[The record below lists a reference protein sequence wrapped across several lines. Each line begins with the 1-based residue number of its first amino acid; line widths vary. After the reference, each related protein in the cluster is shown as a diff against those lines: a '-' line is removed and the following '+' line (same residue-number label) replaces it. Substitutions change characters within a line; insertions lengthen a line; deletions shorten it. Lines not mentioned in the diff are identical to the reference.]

1 MNISKL
7 DILKNSRLAMG
18 LALFIIALT
27 AASLISKE
35 ANRTVLVW
43 ASTGELAPGQ
53 IIAQSDLTPAS
64 VLLAQSA
71 KNYFSSSAQIVG
83 TTVLTKISAGDLI
96 PVAAITNELDANN
109 QRLVPLTIEI
119 SDLPIALSRGD
130 LIDIYAIAKTNAKE
144 SAIANEVDANNQ
156 RLVPLTIEISDLPIA
171 LSRGDVI
178 DIYAIAKT
186 NAKESIAPTLLASAV
201 SVEQVLER
209 SNSGVVS
216 VLVILENDQV
226 ISALNYL
233 SESRL
238 IIVRNR

>member
-53 IIAQSDLTPAS
+53 IITQSDLTPAS

-96 PVAAITNELDANN
+96 PVA
-109 QRLVPLTIEI
+109 
-119 SDLPIALSRGD
+119 
-130 LIDIYAIAKTNAKE
+130 
-144 SAIANEVDANNQ
+144 AIANEVDANNQ

-201 SVEQVLER
+201 SVDQVLER

-216 VLVILENDQV
+216 VLVILENNQV
-226 ISALNYL
+226 ISTLNYL
-233 SESRL
+233 SDSRL

>member
-53 IIAQSDLTPAS
+53 VIEQSDLTATS
-64 VLLAQSA
+64 VLLAQTA
-71 KNYFSSSAQIVG
+71 KNYLSSSAQIVG
-83 TTVLTKISAGDLI
+83 TTVLNKISAGDLI
-96 PVAAITNELDANN
+96 PVAAIAN
-109 QRLVPLTIEI
+109 
-119 SDLPIALSRGD
+119 D
-130 LIDIYAIAKTNAKE
+130 
-144 SAIANEVDANNQ
+144 VDANNQ

-186 NAKESIAPTLLASAV
+186 NAKESISPTLLVSAV
-201 SVEQVLER
+201 SIEQVLER

-216 VLVILENDQV
+216 VLVIIENEQV
-226 ISALNYL
+226 ISTLNYL
-233 SESRL
+233 TDSRL
-238 IIVRNR
+238 ILVRTR

>member
-109 QRLVPLTIEI
+109 QRLVPLT
-119 SDLPIALSRGD
+119 
-130 LIDIYAIAKTNAKE
+130 T
-144 SAIANEVDANNQ
+144 
-156 RLVPLTIEISDLPIA
+156 EISDLPIA

-201 SVEQVLER
+201 SVDQVLER

>member
-53 IIAQSDLTPAS
+53 VIEQSDLTATS
-64 VLLAQSA
+64 VLLAQTA
-71 KNYFSSSAQIVG
+71 KNYLSSSAQIVG
-83 TTVLTKISAGDLI
+83 ATVLNKISAGDLI
-96 PVAAITNELDANN
+96 PVAAIAN
-109 QRLVPLTIEI
+109 
-119 SDLPIALSRGD
+119 D
-130 LIDIYAIAKTNAKE
+130 
-144 SAIANEVDANNQ
+144 VDANNQ

-186 NAKESIAPTLLASAV
+186 NAKESISPTLLVSAV
-201 SVEQVLER
+201 SIEQVLER

-216 VLVILENDQV
+216 VLVILENEQV
-226 ISALNYL
+226 ISTLNYL
-233 SESRL
+233 TDSRL
-238 IIVRNR
+238 ILVRTR

>member
-130 LIDIYAIAKTNAKE
+130 
-144 SAIANEVDANNQ
+144 
-156 RLVPLTIEISDLPIA
+156 
-171 LSRGDVI
+171 VI

-201 SVEQVLER
+201 SVDQVLER

-233 SESRL
+233 SDSRL

>member
-96 PVAAITNELDANN
+96 PVAAI
-109 QRLVPLTIEI
+109 
-119 SDLPIALSRGD
+119 S
-130 LIDIYAIAKTNAKE
+130 
-144 SAIANEVDANNQ
+144 NEVDANNQ

>member
-96 PVAAITNELDANN
+96 PVAAITNELAANN

-144 SAIANEVDANNQ
+144 S
-156 RLVPLTIEISDLPIA
+156 
-171 LSRGDVI
+171 
-178 DIYAIAKT
+178 
-186 NAKESIAPTLLASAV
+186 IAPTLLASAV
-201 SVEQVLER
+201 SVDQVLER

>member
-53 IIAQSDLTPAS
+53 IIEQSDLTATS
-64 VLLAQSA
+64 VLLAQTA
-71 KNYFSSSAQIVG
+71 KNYLSSSAQIVG
-83 TTVLTKISAGDLI
+83 TTVLNKISAGDLI
-96 PVAAITNELDANN
+96 PVAAIAN
-109 QRLVPLTIEI
+109 
-119 SDLPIALSRGD
+119 D
-130 LIDIYAIAKTNAKE
+130 
-144 SAIANEVDANNQ
+144 VDANNQ

-186 NAKESIAPTLLASAV
+186 NAKESISPTLLVSAV
-201 SVEQVLER
+201 SIEQVLER

-216 VLVILENDQV
+216 VLVILENEQV
-226 ISALNYL
+226 ISTLNYL
-233 SESRL
+233 TDSRL
-238 IIVRNR
+238 ILVRTR

>member
-53 IIAQSDLTPAS
+53 VIEQSDLTSTSA
-64 VLLAQSA
+64 LLAQSA
-71 KNYFSSSAQIVG
+71 KNYLSTSAQIVG

-96 PVAAITNELDANN
+96 PVAAI
-109 QRLVPLTIEI
+109 
-119 SDLPIALSRGD
+119 
-130 LIDIYAIAKTNAKE
+130 
-144 SAIANEVDANNQ
+144 ANEVSANNQ

-186 NAKESIAPTLLASAV
+186 NAKESISPTLLVSAV

-216 VLVILENDQV
+216 VLVILENEQV
-226 ISALNYL
+226 ISTLNYL
-233 SESRL
+233 TDSRL
-238 IIVRNR
+238 ILVRNR

>member
-1 MNISKL
+1 MNIAKL
-7 DILKNSRLAMG
+7 DILKISRLTMG

-53 IIAQSDLTPAS
+53 IITESDLTPAS

-71 KNYFSSSAQIVG
+71 KNYLSSAAQIVG

-96 PVAAITNELDANN
+96 PV
-109 QRLVPLTIEI
+109 
-119 SDLPIALSRGD
+119 SS
-130 LIDIYAIAKTNAKE
+130 
-144 SAIANEVDANNQ
+144 IANEVDALNQ

-178 DIYAIAKT
+178 DIYAIGKT
-186 NAKESIAPTLLASAV
+186 NAKESIAPTMLATSV

-226 ISALNYL
+226 ISILNYL
-233 SESRL
+233 ADSRI

>member
-53 IIAQSDLTPAS
+53 IIEQTDIIPAS

-71 KNYFSSSAQIVG
+71 KNYLSSSAQIVG

-96 PVAAITNELDANN
+96 PVAAIAKDLDAQN
-109 QRLVPLTIEI
+109 QRLVPLSIET
-119 SDLPIALSRGD
+119 A
-130 LIDIYAIAKTNAKE
+130 
-144 SAIANEVDANNQ
+144 
-156 RLVPLTIEISDLPIA
+156 DLPIA

-178 DIYAIAKT
+178 DIYAIAKANT
-186 NAKESIAPTLLASAV
+186 KESIAPTLLVSGV

-216 VLVILENDQV
+216 VLVILENEQV
-226 ISALNYL
+226 ISTLNYL
-233 SESRL
+233 SDSRL

>member
-53 IIAQSDLTPAS
+53 VIEQSDLTSTS

-71 KNYFSSSAQIVG
+71 KNYLSTSAQIIG

-96 PVAAITNELDANN
+96 PVAAIA
-109 QRLVPLTIEI
+109 
-119 SDLPIALSRGD
+119 S
-130 LIDIYAIAKTNAKE
+130 
-144 SAIANEVDANNQ
+144 EVSANNQ

-186 NAKESIAPTLLASAV
+186 NAKESISPTLLVSEV

-216 VLVILENDQV
+216 VLVILENEQV
-226 ISALNYL
+226 ISTLNYL
-233 SESRL
+233 TDSRL
-238 IIVRNR
+238 ILVRNR

>member
-53 IIAQSDLTPAS
+53 VIEQSDLTSTS

-71 KNYFSSSAQIVG
+71 KNYLSTSAQIIG

-96 PVAAITNELDANN
+96 PVAAIA
-109 QRLVPLTIEI
+109 
-119 SDLPIALSRGD
+119 S
-130 LIDIYAIAKTNAKE
+130 
-144 SAIANEVDANNQ
+144 EVSANNQ

-186 NAKESIAPTLLASAV
+186 NAKESISPTLLVSAV

-209 SNSGVVS
+209 SNSGVIS
-216 VLVILENDQV
+216 VLVILENEQV
-226 ISALNYL
+226 ISTLNYL
-233 SESRL
+233 TDSRL
-238 IIVRNR
+238 ILVRNR